1 MKGCP
6 GHPFFL
12 SESSIEMSEESEQA
26 WLAMP
31 GHRLLRPE
39 DEDYPPLL
47 RRIPGP
53 PEALYVDGDPGL
65 LWRPQIAIIGSR
77 NPTAGGVDLA
87 RAFAAELSRC
97 GFAITSGL
105 ASGIDATA
113 HQAALDAGGVTI
125 AVNGTG
131 LDQVYPASSIA
142 LARRIVQ
149 QGAMVSELPPGTGP
163 RRSQF
168 PTRNRIISGLSL
180 GVLVVEAGINSGS
193 LITARQAADQGR
205 EVFALPGSVH
215 NPLAR
220 GCHRLIKQGARLVE
234 STADILEELAPL
246 ARQLALD
253 LREQLD
259 GVQMPEPSEQTT
271 APLPEDPEYVRLWNA
286 LGHDPVSIDR
296 LSERSGLAAREVSSM
311 LLLLELRG
319 LVERLPGGRVARCRT

>member
-1 MKGCP
+1 
-6 GHPFFL
+6 
-12 SESSIEMSEESEQA
+12 MSDESEQA

-31 GHRLLRPE
+31 GHRLLRLE

-53 PEALYVDGDPGL
+53 PEALYVAGDPGA
-65 LWRPQIAIIGSR
+65 LWQPQIAIVGSR
-77 NPTAGGVDLA
+77 NPTAGGLDLA
-87 RAFAAELSRC
+87 RAFAAELSRS

-131 LDQVYPASSIA
+131 LDQVYPASSTA
-142 LARRIVQ
+142 LAGRIVA

-163 RRSQF
+163 QRFHF

-193 LITARQAADQGR
+193 LITARLAADQGR

-253 LREQLD
+253 LREQLE
-259 GVQMPEPSEQTT
+259 GEQTPAAT
-271 APLPEDPEYVRLWNA
+271 AAPLPEDPEYARLWKA

-319 LVERLPGGRVARCRT
+319 LIERLPGGRVARCRT